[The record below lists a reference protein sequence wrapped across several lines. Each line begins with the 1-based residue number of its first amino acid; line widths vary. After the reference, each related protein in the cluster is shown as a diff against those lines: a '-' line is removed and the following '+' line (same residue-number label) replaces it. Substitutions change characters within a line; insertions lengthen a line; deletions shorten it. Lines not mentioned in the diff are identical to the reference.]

1 MQKTNNRTVLRAEPT
16 MVSINGCVE
25 SQEGPKQD
33 RVTVLA
39 RRALALFEPGLV
51 VDLREEITKIY
62 QEI

>member
-1 MQKTNNRTVLRAEPT
+1 
-16 MVSINGCVE
+16 MVSVNGCLE

-33 RVTVLA
+33 MVTVLA

-51 VDLREEITKIY
+51 VDLREELTKIY